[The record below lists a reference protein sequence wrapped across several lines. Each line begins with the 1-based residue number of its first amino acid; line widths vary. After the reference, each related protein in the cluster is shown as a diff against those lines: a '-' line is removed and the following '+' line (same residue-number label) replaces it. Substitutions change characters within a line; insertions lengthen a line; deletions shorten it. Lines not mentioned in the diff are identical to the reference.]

1 MRCETAETSS
11 TTDAKSPSKKRSARS
26 KPSRTMD
33 LWRWQT
39 GFSTELV
46 STTAIGRSVQST
58 FDAPPR
64 FRPSARR
71 YYRSCRLARHEHGS
85 AGVPAACQLADD
97 LLIYEATG
105 YPDRGE
111 AGVYPARD
119 QTCRVLAQGLA
130 VVPVLRAGLGM
141 LDPILHL
148 FPDVSVGYIGLER
161 DHKTAI
167 AHSYYCKLPT
177 LTGRYT
183 LCVDPM
189 LATGGSASQ
198 AITLLKSH
206 GASPV
211 VMVCVISAPEGVARL
226 QADHP
231 DVDIITAAHDRE
243 LNEHKY
249 ILPGLGDF
257 GDRLFGTM

>member
-1 MRCETAETSS
+1 MPLRVLDHPLAGHLVAGLRDTN
-11 TTDAKSPSKKRSARS
+11 
-26 KPSRTMD
+26 
-33 LWRWQT
+33 T
-39 GFSTELV
+39 GPQE
-46 STTAIGRSVQST
+46 
-58 FDAPPR
+58 
-64 FRPSARR
+64 
-71 YYRSCRLARHEHGS
+71 YRRLANS
-85 AGVPAACQLADD
+85 LTT
-97 LLIYEATG
+97 LLIYEAT
-105 YPDRGE
+105 RGIQTVE
-111 AGVYPARD
+111 KQVSTPLETT
-119 QTCRVLAQGLA
+119 TCRVLAQGLA